1 MGHEAVKADLV
12 EHLTDHLGAW
22 VAVVDVDGWPPAP
35 ELIAATDIL
44 PVDEDK
50 PWPCLLVATTGMTPG
65 RQPTAIAGDV
75 FVGEYGC
82 KITVAVRTSKS
93 RDEADAAVGRDRL
106 LQALRWLLLTS
117 PAAGA
122 STTVLTAGWSE
133 ATDPVAVDPKGRMVA
148 LATVTFTARHAET
161 VPDLAG
167 YGTADAGVIAEL
179 AVTDADGSLFTDVD
193 PLYDGPVVYDTP
205 GLEFDGAREWPPQ
218 S

>member
-1 MGHEAVKADLV
+1 MGHEAVKADIV

-22 VAVVDVDGWPPAP
+22 VAVVDVDGWPPVP

-75 FVGEYGC
+75 FVGEYAV

-117 PAAGA
+117 PAAGD

-148 LATVTFTARHAET
+148 LATVTFTARHTET

-179 AVTDADGSLFTDVD
+179 AVTDADGSLFTNAE
-193 PLYDGPVVYDTP
+193 YDGYVAYDDTDTDY
-205 GLEFDGAREWPPQ
+205 DGGTEWPPQ
-218 S
+218 TP